1 MRMALVP
8 SNTTKTFKIKM
19 DEQLSKSI
27 ALRLITAKSAEDV
40 HAVLTDD
47 AARFY
52 FDDPQNWSPY
62 GNREKNWDTV
72 GNQQTNPIGAL
83 VEIVTN
89 GIDTILLR
97 KAREA
102 GIVDFRSS
110 EAPTSMVEAV
120 KRFFPYVV
128 EGKIQRLEPE
138 QRTAL
143 AEKCIQVAVQR
154 AFRKNHQ
161 YPTYTMIDAG
171 DGQLPQ
177 DFPRTFLSLSEKNK
191 EGISFVQGKFNMGST
206 GSLRFC
212 TRSDIRL
219 GHYKLIVS
227 RRPGQPYWGWTL
239 ITVRG
244 PRAGEALPVAEYF
257 HINKTAIP
265 KFRGDS
271 LSAFGHETL
280 GVISEGSMI
289 RLYEYDIGPESRSVD
304 LGIYNALTVNLI
316 DCALPIR
323 LYDFDAMPVAGKGSL
338 RAEGIA
344 ARTFGGLNVVLRA
357 ELPENTETIVDE
369 PKAQGNTEWV
379 HLVEDIKDEELG
391 HIKIVATAVSR
402 LQEFLSKQPARVFYT
417 INGQTHAFERGSFLN
432 NRAGLPDL
440 RNHVLINVVCDDMN
454 KQAMAT
460 IFMPDRER
468 KANTALARML
478 EARVIGALKGDE
490 KLRTY
495 ATEIRRRRASEHVED
510 QQATKDLLRELVK
523 ADPAIRELFGL
534 GAFLPEL
541 DKSPGGD
548 DLFKGKKFPTFLTPL
563 NLRTEVGGLV
573 KELPINGI
581 RRIECGTDAENDYL
595 TRVDSPGMTGCAVD
609 ELVMPHSVKLRN
621 GIARFTLKPPKTAK
635 VGEEVFVE
643 FGFVDHEHPEP
654 LKFGVT
660 IRYTEEEP
668 TNTNPSGNRTN
679 TKTAEQLAIGQPNFQ
694 WVPESEWSEHNFDQD
709 SAAYVS
715 TGQTTDVYVNI
726 DNRFLRAM
734 RVREKDEGT
743 RMLSENMF
751 KMGLGL
757 LALAIHKKATAP
769 ETESSPMSDP
779 DDFTRQATTAMAPYI
794 VTIIRRL
801 GGAEVR

>member
-1 MRMALVP
+1 
-8 SNTTKTFKIKM
+8 M
-19 DEQLSKSI
+19 DEEQSRSI
-27 ALRLITAKSAEDV
+27 AKRLIEAKSAEDV
-40 HAVLTDD
+40 HAVLNDD
-47 AARFY
+47 DARFY
-52 FDDPQNWSPY
+52 FDDPQNWSAY

-102 GIVDFRSS
+102 GITDFRAP
-110 EAPTSMVEAV
+110 EAPSSMVEAV
-120 KRFFPYVV
+120 KRFFPHVV
-128 EGKIQRLEPE
+128 EGKIQRLEPS

-143 AEKCIQVAVQR
+143 AQQCIQIAVQR
-154 AFRKNHQ
+154 PYRKNHQ

-177 DFPRTFLSLSEKNK
+177 DFAKTFLSLSEKNK
-191 EGISFVQGKFNMGST
+191 EGIPFVQGKFNMGST

-227 RRPGQPYWGWTL
+227 RRPGQAYWGWTL
-239 ITVRG
+239 VRVRG

-265 KFRGDS
+265 KFRAET
-271 LSAFGHETL
+271 LSAFNHETL
-280 GVISEGSMI
+280 GVIQEGSLV

-304 LGIYNALTVNLI
+304 FGIYNALTVNLI
-316 DCALPIR
+316 DCALPIQ
-323 LYDFDAMPVAGKGSL
+323 LYDFDATPVVGKGPL
-338 RAEGIA
+338 RAQGIA
-344 ARTFGGLNVVLRA
+344 ARTFSGLNVVLRA
-357 ELPENTETIVDE
+357 ELGESTDVEAET
-369 PKAQGNTEWV
+369 PKNEGNTEWV
-379 HLVEDIKDEELG
+379 HLVEEIKDEELG

-417 INGQTHAFERGSFLN
+417 INGQTHAYERASFLN
-432 NRAGLPDL
+432 TRAGLPDL
-440 RNHVLINVVCDDMN
+440 RNHVLINVICDEMN

-468 KANTALARML
+468 KANTVLARML
-478 EARVIGALKGDE
+478 EQRVIEALKGDD

-495 ATEIRRRRASEHVED
+495 AAEIRRRRATNQIED
-510 QQATKDLLRELVK
+510 QQETTDLLRELVK

-541 DKSPGGD
+541 DKAPGGNEV
-548 DLFKGKKFPTFLTPL
+548 FSGKKFPTFLAPL
-563 NLRTEVGGLV
+563 NLKTEGTGFV
-573 KELPINGI
+573 KDLPVNGV

-595 TRVDSPGMTGCAVD
+595 TRIDSPGISWCSVD

-621 GIARFTLKPPKTAK
+621 GTARFTVNAPKSAK
-635 VGEEVFVE
+635 AGEELFVE
-643 FGFVDHEHPEP
+643 FGFLDYAHVAP

-660 IRYTEEEP
+660 IRYTDAELP
-668 TNTNPSGNRTN
+668 NTNLSGKRTD
-679 TKTAEQLAIGQPNFQ
+679 TKPGTQLAIGQPNFQ
-694 WVPESEWSEHNFDQD
+694 WVREAEWPDHTFDQD

-715 TGQTTDVYVNI
+715 TGESTVVFVNS
-726 DNRFLRAM
+726 DNRYLRAM
-734 RVREKDEGT
+734 RIREKDDAT

-757 LALAIHKKATAP
+757 LALAIHKKATVE
-769 ETESSPMSDP
+769 ETESTAQNDP
-779 DDFTRQATTAMAPYI
+779 EAFTRQATTAMAPYI

-801 GGAEVR
+801 GGVETV

>member
-1 MRMALVP
+1 ME
-8 SNTTKTFKIKM
+8 
-19 DEQLSKSI
+19 EQLSKNI
-27 ALRLITAKSAEDV
+27 ALRLIGAKSAEDV
-40 HAVLTDD
+40 HAVLTDEVE
-47 AARFY
+47 RFY

-97 KAREA
+97 KARES
-102 GIVDFRSS
+102 GMVDFRSS
-110 EAPTSMVEAV
+110 DAPASMVDAV
-120 KRFFPYVV
+120 KRFFPHVV
-128 EGKIQRLEPE
+128 EGKIQRLEPK
-138 QRTAL
+138 QRTEL
-143 AEKCIQVAVQR
+143 AQKCIQVAVQR
-154 AFRKNHQ
+154 PYRKNHQ

-177 DFPRTFLSLSEKNK
+177 DFPKTFLSLSEKNK
-191 EGISFVQGKFNMGST
+191 EGIPFVQGKFNMGST

-239 ITVRG
+239 IRVRG
-244 PRAGEALPVAEYF
+244 PRAGESLPVAEYF

-265 KFRGDS
+265 KFRADT
-271 LSAFGHETL
+271 LSAFGHVSL
-280 GVISEGSMI
+280 GVTQEGSI
-289 RLYEYDIGPESRSVD
+289 VRLYEYDIGPESRSVD
-304 LGIYNALTVNLI
+304 FGIYNALTVNLI
-316 DCALPIR
+316 DCALPIQ
-323 LYDFDAMPVAGKGSL
+323 LYDFDATPVVGKGPL

-357 ELPENTETIVDE
+357 ELSESTEVDIDE
-369 PKAQGNTEWV
+369 PKVGGNTEWV

-391 HIKIVATAVSR
+391 HIRVVATAVSR

-417 INGQTHAFERGSFLN
+417 INGQTHAIERASFLN
-432 NRAGLPDL
+432 TRTGLPDL
-440 RNHVLINVVCDDMN
+440 RNHVLVNVICDDMN

-468 KANTALARML
+468 KANTVLARML
-478 EARVIGALKGDE
+478 EARIIEALKGDE
-490 KLRTY
+490 KLRAY
-495 ATEIRRRRASEHVED
+495 AAEIRRRRASAHVEN
-510 QQATKDLLRELVK
+510 QQETNDLLRELVK

-534 GAFLPEL
+534 GVFLPEM
-541 DKSPGGD
+541 DKGSGGD
-548 DLFKGKKFPTFLTPL
+548 EVFKGKKFPTMLSPL
-563 NLRTEVGGLV
+563 NLRTEDGGLV
-573 KELPINGI
+573 KDLPINAT

-595 TRVDSPGMTGCAVD
+595 TRVDSPGATWCSVD
-609 ELVMPHSVKLRN
+609 EHVMPHSVKLRN
-621 GIARFTLKPPKTAK
+621 GNARFTLNAPNTAR
-635 VGEEVFVE
+635 VGDTIYVE
-643 FGFVDHEHPEP
+643 FGFVDNARAVP

-660 IRYTEEEP
+660 IRYTEAEEP
-668 TNTNPSGNRTN
+668 STKPSGKRTN
-679 TKTAEQLAIGQPNFQ
+679 SKPSEQLAIGQPNFH
-694 WVPESEWSEHNFDQD
+694 WVPEVDWSEHNFDQD

-715 TGQTTDVYVNI
+715 LGETTVVYVNS
-726 DNRFLRAM
+726 DNRYLRAM

-743 RMLSENMF
+743 RMISENMF

-757 LALAIHKKATAP
+757 LALAIHKKTTTSEGVP
-769 ETESSPMSDP
+769 EHQNDP
-779 DDFTRQATTAMAPYI
+779 DEFTRQATTAMAPYI

-801 GGAEVR
+801 GGVEAT